1 MAQQNGVPYC
11 ITTSL
16 LVAIHFDLPL
26 RLIVGWVEVAWSNG
40 TSNSYRMGADG
51 KFDLRVVEPGPSS
64 EAAGEPSSSSPG
76 EEGPTEEG
84 SSTEEPE
91 VVSPEK
97 PQQESSLTSR
107 TVDESSEVLVEAVRV
122 EEIPDEGIFTSDD
135 IIDSLGNAV
144 VVSETATDSTEV
156 VPNADEPKE
165 TVGEIEEVTEDE
177 GLPQARP
184 PSLPPSRPNISSP
197 NISVGETARR

>member
-1 MAQQNGVPYC
+1 MQHSGVVL
-11 ITTSL
+11 TSACVRTFML
-16 LVAIHFDLPL
+16 TWLS
-26 RLIVGWVEVAWSNG
+26 LIVGWVEVAWSNG

-64 EAAGEPSSSSPG
+64 EAAGEPSSSSPAEQG
-76 EEGPTEEG
+76 ASGEG

-97 PQQESSLTSR
+97 PQQENSSASQ

-135 IIDSLGNAV
+135 IIDSSGNAVV
-144 VVSETATDSTEV
+144 VVSETAADSTEV
-156 VPNADEPKE
+156 VPSTDEPKE

-177 GLPQARP
+177 GLPPARP

>member
-1 MAQQNGVPYC
+1 MVDP
-11 ITTSL
+11 S
-16 LVAIHFDLPL
+16 
-26 RLIVGWVEVAWSNG
+26 
-40 TSNSYRMGADG
+40 
-51 KFDLRVVEPGPSS
+51 PSS
-64 EAAGEPSSSSPG
+64 ETAGEPSSSSPG
-76 EEGPTEEG
+76 EEGRSEEG

-97 PQQESSLTSR
+97 PQQESSLKSQ

-135 IIDSLGNAV
+135 IIDSSGNAV
-144 VVSETATDSTEV
+144 VVSEEVADSTVV
-156 VPNADEPKE
+156 VPNADESKE

-177 GLPQARP
+177 VLPQARP

>member
-1 MAQQNGVPYC
+1 
-11 ITTSL
+11 
-16 LVAIHFDLPL
+16 
-26 RLIVGWVEVAWSNG
+26 
-40 TSNSYRMGADG
+40 MGADG

-135 IIDSLGNAV
+135 IIDSLGECSGGIRDSYRQHGGGAECWWTEGDCRWNRRGHGRWGTASGEASIAATLEAQHL
-144 VVSETATDSTEV
+144 VS
-156 VPNADEPKE
+156 
-165 TVGEIEEVTEDE
+165 
-177 GLPQARP
+177 
-184 PSLPPSRPNISSP
+184 
-197 NISVGETARR
+197 